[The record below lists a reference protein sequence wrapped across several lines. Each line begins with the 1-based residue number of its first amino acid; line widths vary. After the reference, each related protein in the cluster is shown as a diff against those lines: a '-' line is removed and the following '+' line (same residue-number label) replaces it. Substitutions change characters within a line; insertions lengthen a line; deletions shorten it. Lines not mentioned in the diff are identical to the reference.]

1 MVGYKQTDIGRIPD
15 DWEIDKI
22 FNLSTITT
30 GSKNTQDRIDDG
42 NFPFFVRSQ
51 TVEKIN
57 SYSFDGEA
65 VLTAGDGV
73 GTGKIFH
80 YIIGKFDFHQRVYK
94 VSHFSNKLNGFYF
107 YLYFRNHFY
116 NRIMQMTAK
125 SSVDS
130 VRMEMIADMLIPLPP
145 LPEQEA
151 IAEVL
156 SDTDALITA
165 LEKRIAKKRLIKQ
178 GAMQTLLTPKDDW
191 EVKKLGEVAEIKK
204 GSALSKNKLT
214 DTGIYPCI
222 LYGELFTT
230 YKEVIN
236 EVVSKTNSEEGIK
249 SKSGDILFPGS
260 TTTTGIDLAKA
271 SALLFNNILL
281 GGDIIIVRNI
291 IGYNSEF
298 VSYFLNQIS
307 KNEIAKKTK
316 GITIHHLYGN
326 DLRDIEIALPLI
338 QEQTRIATILSDMDN
353 EINALEKK
361 LSKTKELKQGLM
373 QQLLTGKIRLV

>member
-191 EVKKLGEVAEIKK
+191 EVKKLGEVCDIKK
-204 GSALSKNKLT
+204 GQLITSDTKVEGVIPVIAGGKKPAYFHNKSNRNGKQIT
-214 DTGIYPCI
+214 
-222 LYGELFTT
+222 
-230 YKEVIN
+230 
-236 EVVSKTNSEEGIK
+236 VSG
-249 SKSGDILFPGS
+249 SGANAG
-260 TTTTGIDLAKA
+260 
-271 SALLFNNILL
+271 
-281 GGDIIIVRNI
+281 
-291 IGYNSEF
+291 F
-298 VSYFLNQIS
+298 VSFHNYPIFASDCSTIGESKKYKIEYIYYLLMLFQEDIYNRQTGGAQPHIHPSDIS
-307 KNEIAKKTK
+307 P
-316 GITIHHLYGN
+316 
-326 DLRDIEIALPLI
+326 IEIPFPPI
-338 QEQTRIATILSDMDN
+338 QEQTHIATILSDMDN
-353 EINALEKK
+353 EIDALEKK